1 MTELP
6 SFLKDKPICVDEY
19 GVAYSE
25 DRKTLIYC
33 PAEFKGEYIIPEGVT
48 KIDCEAFEECE
59 NLTGITLPDSLLNI
73 DDCAFFGC
81 TALKAIHLPEGL
93 LSMGSTAF
101 GNCSSLT
108 SINIPDSLMSFG
120 NNGMPFLRCNS
131 LPVIDG
137 MRYAD
142 TYLVE
147 TADKTR
153 SSYTIKEGTR
163 FIGDDAFGWT
173 PDVEEIIIPN
183 SVISIENHAFFDC
196 KKLKTIVIPDSV
208 TRIGDNAFYG
218 SGIESITIPDSV
230 THIGA
235 LAFDQCYNLS
245 SISIPESVTYLGAR
259 AFGSCHSLTSVI
271 IPNGVKHIGNLTFYD
286 CENLQSITLPESVTF
301 IQDGRYEAL
310 LDCKK
315 LKEIIVPKG
324 HKQRFEIMLEFS
336 INKLGF
342 QIVEN

>member
-235 LAFDQCYNLS
+235 LAFDQCYNL
-245 SISIPESVTYLGAR
+245 
-259 AFGSCHSLTSVI
+259 
-271 IPNGVKHIGNLTFYD
+271 